1 MKKSLD
7 QIEQEMLRRI
17 NEDRQRDQNIS
28 QEREKLRLQWLKDMK
43 VYERSSLAP
52 SSSSAGSGG
61 GSHRNVE
68 LPISNLSVN
77 ILDFEAHDNIPVLS
91 SITIEILSDGSN
103 PPEIVERGIVYG
115 LTGDI
120 EIGASGSYY
129 EAEGGTSIGEF
140 TMTSVDI
147 NSNVW
152 DEEVFVRGYVMTVDN
167 SFIYSPSGLSPSTS
181 FHPGI
186 CLAEGTSVR
195 LSDNTYKNI
204 EDIDYSDDLLVWDF
218 DLGEFSSA
226 LPLWIKRK
234 ESISKYNLLKFSDG
248 SELRTISQHRI
259 FNKELGKFTYPM
271 TDETP
276 IGTTTFNSD
285 GLEITLVSKEVIKER
300 VNYYNVIT
308 KNHLNIFANDILTSC
323 RYNNIYPIENMK
335 FIKDDRPIRD
345 MSEFNIPEE
354 FYYGLR
360 VGEQTFDVKDVK
372 KYVNRLEYRSK
383 EVVYFETI

>member
-186 CLAEGTSVR
+186 CLAEGTVR